1 MVLIFGAVTII
12 ILSGLI
18 IWADSSIK
26 IVNRSNDQALA
37 FRIAESGI
45 EYYRWHLAHAPAD
58 FKDGTGQPGPYVH
71 NFYDRNGVLLGT
83 FSLDITTP
91 LIGST
96 LVDIKSTGKVQIDP
110 SISKVIEVKFS
121 KPSFA
126 KYAAVLN
133 ANVRFG
139 EGTEVFGPI
148 HSNGG
153 IRFDGLTHNVVTSA
167 VADYNDPDHT
177 GANEFGVHTH
187 VAPTDPLP
195 PNSVPNRP
203 DVFEAGRQF
212 PVPAVDFT
220 GITQSLSNI
229 KADAQ
234 SAGFYRGSS
243 GAKGYDIVLKTN
255 DTFDLYKVN
264 TLVSAP
270 SGCTNSQNQSGW
282 GTWSIQSESLLG
294 NYAIPANG
302 LIFIE
307 DNTWVRGQINTSRL
321 TIGSGRFPDDS
332 ATRSSI
338 TVNTNILY
346 SNYDGQDA
354 ISLIAQKDINVGL
367 VSSTDIRID
376 AAMIAQSGRIG
387 RFYYQAPSDGSQ
399 RCSPYHIRNSLIS
412 YGMLGSSNRYGF
424 AYISGSTIT
433 GYQTRDLIYDANLL
447 YAPPPSFPLTADNY
461 EEIFWDEIK

>member
-1 MVLIFGAVTII
+1 MNNQRGQLSLMVLIFGAVTII

-338 TVNTNILY
+338 TVNTN
-346 SNYDGQDA
+346 
-354 ISLIAQKDINVGL
+354 
-367 VSSTDIRID
+367 
-376 AAMIAQSGRIG
+376 
-387 RFYYQAPSDGSQ
+387 
-399 RCSPYHIRNSLIS
+399 
-412 YGMLGSSNRYGF
+412 
-424 AYISGSTIT
+424 
-433 GYQTRDLIYDANLL
+433 
-447 YAPPPSFPLTADNY
+447 
-461 EEIFWDEIK
+461 